1 MTARLDE
8 TSSTKFFARLDP
20 SHNTGMNARSD
31 TLSAQT
37 VGSERFDFG
46 ENWRRFLRVLTNERI
61 AAAEESLCLMLTT
74 NRLEGRTFLDIGSGS
89 GLFSLAAR
97 RLGAH
102 VHSFDVDPQSVA
114 CTKELRQRYFP
125 ADPDWTVATASVL
138 DRTYLGTLPKF
149 DIVYSWGVLHHTGN
163 VWQAIEN
170 GSAMVKREGMFFI
183 ALYNDQEGISRR
195 WAAIK
200 RLYVRSSRPVRLLLA
215 GCCFL
220 WAHGPKIVKSI
231 VRGKGLKVFLDP
243 RRGMSPWRDVVDWAG
258 GYPFEVCKAGEV
270 FDFLRTRGFTLVR
283 LVTTH
288 GSGCNEFVFRKY
300 SDAA

>member
-1 MTARLDE
+1 
-8 TSSTKFFARLDP
+8 
-20 SHNTGMNARSD
+20 
-31 TLSAQT
+31 
-37 VGSERFDFG
+37 
-46 ENWRRFLRVLTNERI
+46 
-61 AAAEESLCLMLTT
+61 MLNT
-74 NRLEGRTFLDIGSGS
+74 NRLDGRTFLDIGSGS

-114 CTKELRQRYFP
+114 CTRELRQRYFP
-125 ADPDWTVATASVL
+125 ADPDWTVDTGSVL
-138 DRTYLGTLPKF
+138 DRTYLGTFLKF

-170 GSAMVKREGMFFI
+170 ASTMVKREGMLFI

-231 VRGKGLKVFLDP
+231 IRGKGLKALLNP
-243 RRGMSPWRDVVDWAG
+243 GRGMSPWRDVVDWVG